1 MSIQA
6 EPLDPSFQRLGVV
19 KSYASKNEII
29 GEDDPAD
36 RIYEVSAVCTYR
48 MLKEGRRRIGGF
60 YFSGDIFGLEAAEK
74 HVLAAEAITNT
85 EVRIERNGR

>member
-1 MSIQA
+1 
-6 EPLDPSFQRLGVV
+6 
-19 KSYASKNEII
+19 
-29 GEDDPAD
+29 
-36 RIYEVSAVCTYR
+36 